1 MSVLLDMRRSGVSA
15 VGAVAV
21 FAALALAPQASA
33 TTRPLPAQQQAD
45 LELRSV
51 KTLHRAAPAHMFRT
65 NDQLD
70 FAIRVRNDGPRATRA
85 AGTLRVFDPAT
96 GTAFHRVRFTT
107 PRIRPGGVRVAQV
120 IVLSR
125 YMIGIDRYR
134 TRACVASV
142 RDRNVR
148 NNCRSGPRFTVI
160 PRSWTGR
167 VEARAPFDPF
177 EGTAVETSVAEV
189 TFVFDD
195 VRDAG
200 FFYTGGG
207 PVTYSASGSYGG
219 CTYGGG
225 ATLNIDAAQ
234 TSLQLRPDLGSYYA
248 TGAELNEHYGITV
261 DCGILG
267 PRPPEQG
274 PKNPAWWTAP
284 LKPWGQDKR
293 TISDSNTDILGRNWK
308 WNLGAG

>member
-1 MSVLLDMRRSGVSA
+1 VRKAAVPALVSV

-21 FAALALAPQASA
+21 LAALALAPQASA
-33 TTRPLPAQQQAD
+33 ASPPARQRAD
-45 LELRSV
+45 LVLQSV
-51 KTLHRAAPAHMFRT
+51 TTLHRPAPAHMFLT
-65 NDQLD
+65 SDQLD
-70 FAIRVRNDGPRATRA
+70 FGIKVKNDGPRATKA
-85 AGTLRVFDPAT
+85 GGTLRVIDPAT

-107 PRIRPGGVRVAQV
+107 PRIRPGGVHVARV

-134 TRACVASV
+134 TRACVASI

-148 NNCRSGPRFTVI
+148 NNCRNGPRFTVI
-160 PRSWTGR
+160 PRAWTGR
-167 VEARAPFDPF
+167 VEATAPFDPF

-189 TFVFDD
+189 TFVFDA

-225 ATLNIDAAQ
+225 ATLNIDAVQ
-234 TSLQLRPDLGSYYA
+234 TSLQLRPDLSSYYG
-248 TGAELNEHYGITV
+248 TGGELNEHYSITV

-274 PKNPAWWTAP
+274 PKNPAWWTTP
-284 LKPWGQDKR
+284 LKPWGQNKR

-308 WNLGAG
+308 WNLSAG